1 MAKID
6 MHRINE
12 ASKKWGDAVV
22 AKVFKELMTQGR
34 KKAFHYFEQV
44 ERYDCL
50 ACIVFLTQ
58 GESEFPS

>member
-6 MHRINE
+6 THRINE

-34 KKAFHYFEQV
+34 RRAFQYFEQV
-44 ERYDCL
+44 ERYEYL
-50 ACIVFLTQ
+50 ACLVFLTQ